1 MKKLFSLFVF
11 HTVATCLC
19 ALFVPANAQTAGAPG
34 DITVNVG
41 PGDALS
47 VRIRG
52 DAALV
57 ALAQKAFS
65 THGRYVVYAPS
76 ASGAN
81 FDLTFTGVSGTQ
93 VRVDVNKGAAAVMSQ
108 TLGGTSQANALYRA
122 ADAAVRA
129 TSGLNGFFASRLAFI
144 SNRTG
149 ADEIYV
155 GDLFLQ
161 NVEQLTSQR
170 ARVLTPRWSPDGS
183 RLLYTSFTNKVPD
196 IYQIDLVQRRWQSFV
211 SFNGTNM
218 GARFS
223 PDGSRVVMVLTANDR
238 DGPHSEV
245 FVSTAQGRQPARLTR
260 TPLDAAKSSPCFS
273 PDGARIVFAMKP
285 GPQLYIMPASG
296 GAPTRIAGGFSSY
309 CAEPDWSR
317 AAPDKI
323 ALTVRQGR
331 SFQIGVWDMAGGQG
345 RIVSK
350 VNGDAIEP
358 CWLADGRHVVF
369 TFRTAGN
376 RKLGILDT
384 ETGKHTIISSIYSE
398 KGSVWGP

>member
-1 MKKLFSLFVF
+1 MKKLFSLFVLLTGLGA
-11 HTVATCLC
+11 HVLC
-19 ALFVPANAQTAGAPG
+19 AQSAGGP
-34 DITVNVG
+34 DITVGVG
-41 PGDALS
+41 RGDTLS

-57 ALAQKAFS
+57 SLAQKAFAV
-65 THGRYVVYAPS
+65 HGRYVVYAPT

-81 FDLTFTGVSGTQ
+81 FDLTFAAVSGTQ
-93 VRVDVNKGAAAVMSQ
+93 VRVDVSKGGAAVMSQ

-129 TSGLNGFFASRLAFI
+129 TSGLNGFFASRLAFV
-144 SNRTG
+144 SNHSG
-149 ADEIYV
+149 SDEIYV
-155 GDLFLQ
+155 GDLLLQ
-161 NVEQLTSQR
+161 NVEQVTAQR

-183 RLLYTSFTNKVPD
+183 RLLYTSYKNKVPD
-196 IYQIDLVQRRWQSFV
+196 IFQIDLAQRRWQSFA

-223 PDGSRVVMVLTANDR
+223 PDGSRVVMVLSANDR
-238 DGPHSEV
+238 DGMRPEI
-245 FVSTAQGRQPARLTR
+245 FVSTAQGRSPARLTR
-260 TPLDAAKSSPCFS
+260 SASAKSSPCFS
-273 PDGARIVFAMKP
+273 PDGSRVVFAMEP
-285 GPQLYIMPASG
+285 GPQLYVMPASG
-296 GAPTRIAGGFSSY
+296 GAPSRIAGGFGSY

-331 SFQIGVWDMAGGQG
+331 NFQIGVWDLASRQG
-345 RIVSK
+345 KIASK

-376 RKLGILDT
+376 RRLGILDT

-398 KGSVWGP
+398 KGCVWGP

>member
-1 MKKLFSLFVF
+1 MKNLFLLFILAAGFCTASVR
-11 HTVATCLC
+11 
-19 ALFVPANAQTAGAPG
+19 AQTAGGP
-34 DITVNVG
+34 DITVAVG

-65 THGRYVVYAPS
+65 VHGRYVVYAPS
-76 ASGAN
+76 AQGAN
-81 FDLTFTGVSGTQ
+81 FDLAFTAVSGTQ
-93 VRVDVNKGAAAVMSQ
+93 VRVDVGRGAASAGSW
-108 TLGGTSQANALYRA
+108 TLDGANQANALYRA

-129 TSGLNGFFASRLAFI
+129 TSGLNGFFASRLAFV

-149 ADEIYV
+149 SDEIYA

-161 NVEQLTSQR
+161 NVEQITSQR
-170 ARVLTPRWSPDGS
+170 ARVLTPRWSPDGT
-183 RLLYTSFTNKVPD
+183 RLLYTSYKNKAPD
-196 IYQIDLVQRRWQSFV
+196 IFQIDLAQRRWQPFA

-223 PDGSRVVMVLTANDR
+223 PDGSRVVMVLSAGDR
-238 DGPHSEV
+238 DGPHAEI
-245 FVSTAQGRQPARLTR
+245 FMGAAPGRQPVRLTR

-273 PDGARIVFAMKP
+273 PDGSRIVFAMSP
-285 GPQLYIMPASG
+285 GPQLYVMPASG
-296 GAPTRIAGGFSSY
+296 GAPSRLTNGSFSGY

-317 AAPDKI
+317 ATPDKI
-323 ALTVRQGR
+323 ALTVRDGR
-331 SFQIGVWDMAGGQG
+331 NFQIGVWDLAAGQG

-350 VNGDAIEP
+350 VSGDAIEP

-369 TFRTAGN
+369 TFRTAGS
-376 RKLGILDT
+376 RRLGILDT
-384 ETGKHTIISSIYSE
+384 ETGRHSIISSIYSE

>member
-1 MKKLFSLFVF
+1 MKRLFSLFVF
-11 HTVATCLC
+11 RALAAGFC
-19 ALFVPANAQTAGAPG
+19 ALPALASAQTDGGP
-34 DITVNVG
+34 DITVGVG
-41 PGDALS
+41 RGDALS

-57 ALAQKAFS
+57 TLAQNAFAV
-65 THGRYVVYAPS
+65 HGRYVVYAPT

-93 VRVDVNKGAAAVMSQ
+93 VRVDVSKGAAAVMSQ

-161 NVEQLTSQR
+161 NVEQVTSQR
-170 ARVLTPRWSPDGS
+170 ASVLTPRWSPDGT
-183 RLLYTSFTNKVPD
+183 RLLYTSFKNKVPD
-196 IYQIDLVQRRWQSFV
+196 IFQIDLAQRRWQSFA

-223 PDGSRVVMVLTANDR
+223 PDGSRVVMVLSANDR
-238 DGPHSEV
+238 GGAQPEI
-245 FVSTAQGRQPARLTR
+245 FVSTAQGRSPARLTR
-260 TPLDAAKSSPCFS
+260 SRADDAKASPCFS
-273 PDGARIVFAMKP
+273 PDGSRIVFAMKP
-285 GPQLYIMPASG
+285 GPQLYVMPASG
-296 GAPTRIAGGFSSY
+296 GAPSRLTSPSFNNY
-309 CAEPDWSR
+309 CAEPDWSP

-323 ALTVRQGR
+323 ALTVLAGR
-331 SFQIGVWDMAGGQG
+331 NFQIGVWDLAGGQG
-345 RIVSK
+345 RIASK
-350 VNGDAIEP
+350 VSGDAIEP

-369 TFRTAGN
+369 TFRTPGS

-384 ETGKHTIISSIYSE
+384 ETGRHTIISSIHSE

>member
-1 MKKLFSLFVF
+1 MKKLFSLFVL
-11 HTVATCLC
+11 VAGFC
-19 ALFVPANAQTAGAPG
+19 ALVSRAQTAGGP
-34 DITVNVG
+34 DITVGVG
-41 PGDALS
+41 RGDALS

-52 DAALV
+52 DTALV

-65 THGRYVVYAPS
+65 THGRYVVYAPT

-161 NVEQLTSQR
+161 NVEQVTNQR
-170 ARVLTPRWSPDGS
+170 ASVLTPRWSPDGS
-183 RLLYTSFTNKVPD
+183 RLLYTSFKNKVPD
-196 IYQIDLVQRRWQSFV
+196 IYQIDLVQKRWSTFV

-223 PDGSRVVMVLTANDR
+223 PDGSRVVMVLSANDR
-238 DGPHSEV
+238 GGAQPEV
-245 FVSTAQGRQPARLTR
+245 FVSTAQGRSPARLTR
-260 TPLDAAKSSPCFS
+260 AASAKSSPCFS
-273 PDGARIVFAMKP
+273 PDGSRVVFAMEP
-285 GPQLYIMPASG
+285 GPQLYVMPASG
-296 GAPTRIAGGFSSY
+296 GAPSRIAGGFSSY

-317 AAPDKI
+317 ASPNKI
-323 ALTVRQGR
+323 ALTVRDGR
-331 SFQIGVWDMAGGQG
+331 NFQVGVWDLANGQG
-345 RIVSK
+345 KIVSK
-350 VNGDAIEP
+350 VNGDAVEP

-369 TFRTAGN
+369 TFRTAGS